1 MMSELRQRREARDA
15 AFAEALEVLRTRSPL
30 QREMID
36 ARVRAGLT
44 QEQLARRMG
53 TKQSAIARLESGRI
67 LPTIPTLKKMAE
79 ATESRLVV
87 RLDEV

>member
-1 MMSELRQRREARDA
+1 MTSELRQRREARDA
-15 AFAEALEVLRTRSPL
+15 AFAEALEVLRTRPPL

-67 LPTIPTLKKMAE
+67 LPSIPTLKKMAE

>member
-1 MMSELRQRREARDA
+1 MTSELRQRREERDA
-15 AFAEALEVLRTRSPL
+15 AFAEALEALRTRSPL

-67 LPTIPTLKKMAE
+67 LPSIPTLKKLAE

-87 RLDEV
+87 RLAEA